1 MTIERFTELMDG
13 ESDYSKHKDK
23 CRVTAGLIIITK
35 YTGVFGIEGA
45 EHDIVYSVDTER
57 ITATDITEEEVI
69 TLRELGWFIDEK
81 VDSLAHF
88 C

>member
-1 MTIERFTELMDG
+1 MTSEKFAELMEG

-23 CRVTAGLIIITK
+23 CRVTAGLMIITK
-35 YTGVFGIEGA
+35 HTGVFGVEGA
-45 EHDIVYSVDTER
+45 EHDIVYSVDVER
-57 ITATDITEEEVI
+57 IAATEITEDEVT
-69 TLRELGWFIDEK
+69 TLREMGWFIDEE